1 MNPLH
6 ALLGTRAQRMAEPL
20 PSRNRRVACYLVLF
34 VLGLLVGLCG
44 SFVQA
49 LWDPFGVL
57 LALLASAAVFY
68 GGLRAAGTKLGAGAA
83 MIGWFLSTI
92 VLAAPRPEGDFV
104 LSSGAG
110 SYLYLFGGLGLGLV
124 CASLPTRSPYAFGIP
139 RQRD

>member
-6 ALLGTRAQRMAEPL
+6 LLLGTRAQRLAEPL
-20 PSRNRRVACYLVLF
+20 PPRRTRGVWYLVFL
-34 VLGLLVGLCG
+34 VLGLLAGVCG

-49 LWDPFGVL
+49 LWDPFGLL
-57 LALLASAAVFY
+57 LALAGCAAVFY
-68 GGLRAAGTKLGAGAA
+68 GGLRAAGTKLGAGAGL
-83 MIGWFLSTI
+83 IGWFVTTI

-104 LSSGAG
+104 LSSQAA
-110 SYLYLFGGLGLGLV
+110 SYLYLIGGLTLGVV